1 LESQVHKLLDNKKL
15 DETLFDDIKRNYE
28 GQINLLRKEK
38 DNVLKKNEGLEN
50 QIVQLSESVKALE
63 SRIADQK

>member
-1 LESQVHKLLDNKKL
+1 MESQVHKLLDNKKL